1 MGISIQKRA
10 QSSLFSLLAFCL
22 SAAPLAA
29 QSDDPF
35 RELILSI
42 GDAELGEYLS
52 GECVTCHKPDVDPE
66 GGVPEITGLPVEQF
80 AVLLLSYRNKER
92 ENPVMQTI
100 AARLSDED
108 IASLAA
114 YFATRETPE

>member
-1 MGISIQKRA
+1 MAIPMWRPAGSRWCKA
-10 QSSLFSLLAFCL
+10 LAFAGLLASPAL
-22 SAAPLAA
+22 ADHDSA
-29 QSDDPF
+29 F
-35 RELILSI
+35 RELIVSI

-52 GECVTCHKPDVDPE
+52 GECVTCHKPDADPA
-66 GGVPEITGLPVEQF
+66 GGVPEITGIPVEQF

-100 AARLSDED
+100 AGRLSDED

-114 YFATRETPE
+114 YFATREAE